1 MTHSGT
7 LLTVPIM
14 MSSNIYIQRFCQ
26 ECGKEFTVR
35 TTVTEFCSPYCAKN
49 NYKKRKR
56 QEQIEQ
62 SEIESHENKLKVI
75 KTIQE
80 KEFLTFKDTCLLL
93 GISRT
98 TLYRLRKKGLIKFT
112 TIGNKKL
119 VPRKSIDLLF
129 SHQESE
135 GEGIFLRNVIRD

>member
-26 ECGKEFTVR
+26 ECGKEFTAR
-35 TTVTEFCSPYCAKN
+35 TTVTKFCSPYCAKN

-62 SEIESHENKLKVI
+62 SEIESHEQKLKVI
-75 KTIQE
+75 KSIQE
-80 KEFLTFKDTCLLL
+80 KEFLTLKDTCLLL

-129 SHQESE
+129 SHPVSE
-135 GEGIFLRNVIRD
+135 GPMKLIKFS